1 MESNHFEYIIVLT
14 LVVIVATVA
23 LVTTSSMNSMNKNLV
38 WEQTGH
44 PTGDIAFE
52 QTLAGRTSKS
62 KNNNTQSKV
71 TGNMVFETRMASRR
85 NK

>member
-44 PTGDIAFE
+44 PTGDVAFE
-52 QTLAGRTSKS
+52 QKLARRGAET

-71 TGNMVFETRMASRR
+71 TGNVVFGTKLARR